1 MYYPDGNVL
10 ELRKM
15 PVNPDDLIESM
26 RNLGPRSAQQL
37 ASVGINTIEK
47 FRTMGSVAAYVKVQR
62 GCTNVGMNMLWAL
75 EGALTNT
82 HWEVVQREQGPRLL
96 KILEQYEK
104 DHPQPG

>member
-1 MYYPDGNVL
+1 
-10 ELRKM
+10 M

-47 FRTMGSVAAYVKVQR
+47 FRALGSVAAFVKVRR
-62 GCTNVGMNMLWAL
+62 GCSNVGANMLWAL

-82 HWEVVQREQGPRLL
+82 HWEEVARDHGPRLL
-96 KILEQYEK
+96 DELERYER
-104 DHPQPG
+104 DHP

>member
-1 MYYPDGNVL
+1 MYHS
-10 ELRKM
+10 RM

-47 FRTMGSVAAYVKVQR
+47 FRTMGSVAAYVKLTR

-82 HWEVVQREQGPRLL
+82 HWEVVAREQGPRLL

-104 DHPQPG
+104 DNPLPG